1 MEGIFSENGFKIIL
15 FCSLS
20 VGEGETEVENEE
32 EKEAEKSF
40 NPASRAR
47 MIFFEL
53 DANQVCSLPDFKK
66 VTFKLDF

>member
-1 MEGIFSENGFKIIL
+1 MDLKSSFF
-15 FCSLS
+15 SLS
-20 VGEGETEVENEE
+20 GGEGETEVENEE
-32 EKEAEKSF
+32 DKEKEAEKSF

-66 VTFKLDF
+66 VTFKFDF